1 MYRNLHKKS
10 SKVSVKTRSTQAP
23 LSFKGQPTKHT
34 TVKWSAVILTG
45 SSCKS
50 QVNDRLEELEGVST
64 FTDFVQAFSQ
74 FGSDMVDLAHLSG
87 DRQNVSLF
95 HFKLS
100 FVFNCVMVGEPR
112 NCRFFWEGYK
122 PGMRIK

>member
-1 MYRNLHKKS
+1 MTPSAEIEPGPHWWKASALT
-10 SKVSVKTRSTQAP
+10 TRPTLPPQAP
-23 LSFKGQPTKHT
+23 LSFKGQPTKRT
-34 TVKWSAVILTG
+34 TVKWSTVILTG

-50 QVNDRLEELEGVST
+50 QVSDRLEELEGVST

-87 DRQNVSLF
+87 DRQNVSLI

-100 FVFNCVMVGEPR
+100 FVFKKVR
-112 NCRFFWEGYK
+112 
-122 PGMRIK
+122 